1 MEKIKLYIVEDEII
15 IANDLKNRL
24 TESGYEVLGIDGKG
38 ENAIESINALSG
50 NDKLPDIILM
60 DITLSGKMDGIQ
72 TAKILS
78 ENNHCGIIFLTSM
91 NKTETFDKTFF
102 IKPYAYVFKPVD
114 MDQLKMAIE
123 LSNYQRS
130 LEISQEKAI
139 SDLKNEI
146 DRRIKADK
154 ENEMRLQEKIKA
166 EHKIN
171 QLHKQKHQMELDLIN
186 RELATSSIFISQKNK
201 IIALIRKDVNR
212 YLRKGKNITK
222 TDFIKI
228 LKTIDENVKFENDWY
243 RIKAHFEKIHPGF
256 FDRLRE
262 KFPQLTPNDHKLCAL
277 LRMNLSTKEIS
288 QILKITSPSTEISRI
303 RLRKKLTLPKNVN
316 LVQFICLI

>member
-1 MEKIKLYIVEDEII
+1 MGKIKLYIIEDEVI
-15 IANDLKNRL
+15 IANDLRNRL

-38 ENAIESINALSG
+38 EKAIGSINALVVDSRQ
-50 NDKLPDIILM
+50 PDIILV
-60 DITLSGKMDGIQ
+60 DIKLSGGMDGIE

-78 ENNHCGIIFLTSM
+78 EKHKCGIIYLTSM
-91 NKTETFDKTFF
+91 DKTETFDKSFS

-114 MDQLKMAIE
+114 IEQMRMAIE

-130 LEISQEKAI
+130 LEISQAKAI
-139 SDLKNEI
+139 ADLKNEVEQ
-146 DRRIKADK
+146 RKKAEK
-154 ENEMRLQEKIKA
+154 ENEMRFQEKIRA
-166 EHKIN
+166 EHKVN

-201 IIALIRKDVNR
+201 IIGLIRKDVNR
-212 YLRKGKNITK
+212 YLRKGKAITK
-222 TDFIKI
+222 SDFVKI
-228 LKTIDENVKFENDWY
+228 LKTIDENVKFENEWY
-243 RIKAHFEKIHPGF
+243 RIKAHFEKIYPGF

-288 QILKITSPSTEISRI
+288 QILKITAPSTEISRI
-303 RLRKKLTLPKNVN
+303 RLRKKLILPKNVN
-316 LVQFICLI
+316 LVQFICMI

>member
-1 MEKIKLYIVEDEII
+1 MEKIKLYIVEDDII
-15 IANDLKNRL
+15 IANDLKQRI
-24 TESGYEVLGIDGKG
+24 TGSGYEVLGIDGKG
-38 ENAIESINALSG
+38 EKAIESIDTLAA
-50 NDKLPDIILM
+50 NDNQPDIILM
-60 DITLSGKMDGIQ
+60 DITLSGKMDGIE

-78 ENNHCGIIFLTSM
+78 DKYHCGIIFLTSM
-91 NKTETFDKTFF
+91 NKTEAFNKIFS

-114 MDQLKMAIE
+114 IDQLKIAIE

-130 LEISQEKAI
+130 LELSQEKAI
-139 SDLKNEI
+139 ADLKNEVEQ
-146 DRRIKADK
+146 RKRAEK
-154 ENEMRLQEKIKA
+154 ETEMRLQEKIKA
-166 EHKIN
+166 EHKVN
-171 QLHKQKHQMELDLIN
+171 QLHRQKHQMELDLIN

-201 IIALIRKDVNR
+201 IIGLIRKDVNR
-212 YLRKGKNITK
+212 YLRKGKAITK
-222 TDFIKI
+222 NDFVKI

-288 QILKITSPSTEISRI
+288 QILKITAPSTEISRI
-303 RLRKKLTLPKNVN
+303 RLRKKLVLPKNVN
-316 LVQFICLI
+316 LVQFICLV